1 MKYLWRNKIA
11 FIVVLLLVF
20 FAQPA
25 ISLPEQS
32 KTENVVTAI
41 GIDKLEDEFEI
52 SLQYI
57 LPYKSGA
64 ENELKLSSIK
74 GKNLSEALE
83 LMALHFGKN
92 SGFAHCKMIILN
104 DLACSENI
112 TSIFDFF
119 IKIKT
124 NTNEMFIINTNK
136 SAKDLLSSANSLN
149 SDLYIVMNCNCYTA
163 YQRHYQEL
171 EKIGDYY
178 DSYFGETK
186 CLVLTVMNVEEE
198 EPSSSSSSEGSSTG
212 ASSNDSSGSSSSGSS
227 SSSSSQK
234 KLKND
239 GILAILKNGKK
250 ILELTEEESVN
261 LSLFNKAILDHFF
274 TVEHFSDD
282 LYTDAQITFD
292 IYNKGLKIKT
302 SFVDG
307 VPHYTLDLK
316 LNVRLNQITSDV
328 IKSDYYDLSKI
339 NISDKLKKALSD
351 NVRERLVSAEAN
363 FKANKYDVVDCFSH
377 FYKFQNKEFKQYLN
391 SLVEGEYFLDKVVF
405 DYNILVSQHP

>member
-1 MKYLWRNKIA
+1 
-11 FIVVLLLVF
+11 
-20 FAQPA
+20 
-25 ISLPEQS
+25 
-32 KTENVVTAI
+32 
-41 GIDKLEDEFEI
+41 
-52 SLQYI
+52 
-57 LPYKSGA
+57 
-64 ENELKLSSIK
+64 
-74 GKNLSEALE
+74 
-83 LMALHFGKN
+83 
-92 SGFAHCKMIILN
+92 
-104 DLACSENI
+104 
-112 TSIFDFF
+112 
-119 IKIKT
+119 
-124 NTNEMFIINTNK
+124 
-136 SAKDLLSSANSLN
+136 
-149 SDLYIVMNCNCYTA
+149 
-163 YQRHYQEL
+163 
-171 EKIGDYY
+171 
-178 DSYFGETK
+178 
-186 CLVLTVMNVEEE
+186 MNVEEE

-212 ASSNDSSGSSSSGSS
+212 ASSSDSSGSSSSGSS

-239 GILAILKNGKK
+239 GILAILKDGKK

-292 IYNKGLKIKT
+292 IYNKTLKIKT

-363 FKANKYDVVDCFSH
+363 FKANKYDVVDCYSH